1 MMAFEP
7 SGKAFLP
14 RFARWLALFALLVQL
29 VASFG
34 HIHAEDYR
42 FLLRGHSAT
51 VLTSGDG
58 PSGGT
63 LPALAPDTDCAICAS
78 AHLLGNGALPDVPD
92 IRAVDGQEIARI
104 AITAAFWLTPPR
116 HLLFS
121 TRAPP
126 RL

>member
-1 MMAFEP
+1 MTMA
-7 SGKAFLP
+7 GINGTGFLA
-14 RFARWLALFALLVQL
+14 RFARQLALFALLVQI

-51 VLTSGDG
+51 ILTADG
-58 PSGGT
+58 GALGHSS
-63 LPALAPDTDCAICAS
+63 PALASDTDCAICAS
-78 AHLLGNGALPDVPD
+78 AQLLGNGALPDIQPLSTPGVQD
-92 IRAVDGQEIARI
+92 VASIVVA
-104 AITAAFWLTPPR
+104 TAFWLTWPR

-126 RL
+126 HH